1 MGNCITD
8 GKAQVHHYNSLPCEG
23 EKSTAQVKVRMTMKE
38 FKDLVSQAESRKCDA
53 GTMVMEG
60 IRQGKWRA
68 VQCGDAASGGIRRG
82 TRDKT
87 LLTSDTAK
95 TFPLLAL

>member
-68 VQCGDAASGGIRRG
+68 VQCGDAASGASDG
-82 TRDKT
+82 DKT